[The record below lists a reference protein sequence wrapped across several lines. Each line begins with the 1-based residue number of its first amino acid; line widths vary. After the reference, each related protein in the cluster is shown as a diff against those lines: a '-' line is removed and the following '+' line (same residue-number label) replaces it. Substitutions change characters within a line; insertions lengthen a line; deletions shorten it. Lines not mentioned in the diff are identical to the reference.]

1 MEEQA
6 AIIIQRAWR
15 FYHPMER
22 MCRVCCGYCAQGY
35 TLCYECLSEQMETDD
50 YDDDELDCDSENDDV
65 LCYGCVHRRATHVD
79 KFKTPLCSRCWLERC
94 PICGS
99 FEHASCW

>member
-22 MCRVCCGYCAQGY
+22 MCRVCCGYCALGY
-35 TLCYECLSEQMETDD
+35 TLCYECLSDQMESYDADEDLD
-50 YDDDELDCDSENDDV
+50 YDSDDHGV
-65 LCYGCVHRRATHVD
+65 ACYGCGEKQAIRID
-79 KFKTPLCSRCWLERC
+79 KFKTPVCNQCWLDRC
-94 PICGS
+94 PECGS
-99 FEHASCW
+99 WEHASCW